1 MMIKVMAAIIRRQ
14 GKILICRRGE
24 GGTCA
29 FLWEFP
35 GGKLEPGETMEKCLI
50 RECKEE
56 LDIIIKVNDIYAS
69 FKYQY
74 PNREIEFT
82 FFNAE
87 ICRGE
92 VKALVHKE
100 IRWVLPCELMNFEFC
115 PADIEIVHR
124 LCEGK

>member
-1 MMIKVMAAIIRRQ
+1 MIKVIAAIIRQ
-14 GKILICRRGE
+14 QEKILICRRGE
-24 GGTCA
+24 GGYCA

-56 LDIIIKVNDIYAS
+56 LDIIIKVHDVYAS
-69 FKYQY
+69 FKYKY
-74 PNREIEFT
+74 PDREIEFT

-87 ICRGE
+87 IFEGE

-100 IRWVLPCELMNFEFC
+100 VRWVLPCELMNYEFC

-124 LCEGK
+124 IYEGK